1 MGEYDAIVVGARV
14 AGSPTAMLLA
24 QKGYRVL
31 LVDRATFP
39 SDIMS
44 THLIHAPGMAA
55 LDRWSIADRVIA
67 TGCPPV
73 PTYRLD
79 VGPIAVAGR
88 PRGLPGAPHAYAP
101 RRIVLD
107 NLLVEAAAQAG
118 AHVREGFSVDSV
130 VVEDGIVHG
139 IRGRAKDG
147 HSVEERARIVIGADG
162 IHSQIARAVG
172 AEKYN
177 EGPTNEAMYYAYW
190 SGMPTQEFQIYLR
203 GDRALVALPTHDD
216 LTVVVAAWPTAQFE
230 ANKADLESAYLGS
243 FETDHDFAARIHGA
257 KRESRIAGTRMENF
271 YRQSFGPGWALV
283 GDAGYHKDACT
294 AQGITDAFH
303 DAESLAASLDEVFSG
318 RSSFDESLT
327 AHQAARD
334 ERTLPMYG
342 FTCEFAT
349 FQPPSPEEEALFA
362 AVYGN
367 QTAMDDFVSVIAG
380 TMPVQEFF
388 DPENLGQYFEPA
400 ESTS

>member
-24 QKGYRVL
+24 RKGYRVL

-44 THLIHAPGMAA
+44 THLIHAPGIAA
-55 LDRWSIADRVIA
+55 LERWGIAERVIA

-79 VGPIAVAGR
+79 VGPIALVGK
-88 PRGLPGAPHAYAP
+88 PRGLPRAPHAYGP

-118 AHVREGFSVDSV
+118 VHVREGFSVESLV
-130 VVEDGIVHG
+130 HEDGVVRG
-139 IRGRAKDG
+139 IRGHSKDG
-147 HSVEERARIVIGADG
+147 STVTEKARVVIGADG
-162 IHSQIARAVG
+162 IHSLVAKEVG

-177 EGPTNEAMYYAYW
+177 EVPANEAMYYAYW
-190 SGMPTQEFQIYLR
+190 SDLPIDEFQLFLR

-216 LTVVVAAWPTAQFE
+216 LTVVVAAWPMAQFE
-230 ANKADLESAYLGS
+230 ANKTDLENAYLRS
-243 FETDHDFAARIHGA
+243 FDADPEFAERLRSAR
-257 KRESRIAGTRMENF
+257 RESKIAGTRMDNF
-271 YRQSFGPGWALV
+271 YRRSYGPGWALA

-294 AQGITDAFH
+294 AQGISDAFH
-303 DAESLAASLDEVFSG
+303 DAESLAEALDDVFSG
-318 RSSFDESLT
+318 RRSFDEALA
-327 AHQAARD
+327 AHQNARD

-342 FTCEFAT
+342 FTCQFAT
-349 FQPPSPEEEALFA
+349 FQPPSPEEEALFG

-367 QTAMDDFVSVIAG
+367 QIAMDDFMSVIAG
-380 TMPVQEFF
+380 TMPVEEFF
-388 DPENLGQYFEPA
+388 DPANVGSYFA
-400 ESTS
+400 DATAGS

>member
-1 MGEYDAIVVGARV
+1 MGEYDAIVVGARA

-24 QKGYRVL
+24 KKGYRVL

-39 SDIMS
+39 SDTMS

-55 LDRWSIADRVIA
+55 LQRWGIADRVIA

-79 VGPIAVAGR
+79 VGPIALVGR
-88 PRGLPGAPHAYAP
+88 PRGLPGAPHAYGP

-107 NLLVEAAAQAG
+107 SLLVEAAAQAG
-118 AHVREGFSVDSV
+118 AHVREGFSVDSLV
-130 VVEDGIVHG
+130 IEDGTVRG
-139 IRGRAKDG
+139 IRGRTRGGAEV
-147 HSVEERARIVIGADG
+147 VEHARVVIGADG
-162 IHSQIARAVG
+162 IHSHIAKQVG

-177 EGPTNEAMYYAYW
+177 EVPANEAFYYAYW
-190 SGMPTQEFQIYLR
+190 SGMPSEEFELYLR

-216 LTVVVAAWPTAQFE
+216 LTVVVAAWPIAQFE

-243 FETDHDFAARIHGA
+243 FETDPGFAERIHNA
-257 KRESRIAGTRMENF
+257 TRESKISGARMDNF
-271 YRQSFGPGWALV
+271 YRRSYGPGWALV
-283 GDAGYHKDACT
+283 GDAAYHKDACT

-303 DAESLAASLDEVFSG
+303 DAESLADTLDDVFSG
-318 RSSFDESLT
+318 RRPFAEALP

-334 ERTLPMYG
+334 ERTGPMYG
-342 FTCEFAT
+342 FTCQFAT
-349 FQPPSPEEEALFA
+349 FQPPTPEEEALFG

-367 QTAMDDFVSVIAG
+367 QAAMDDFMSVIAG
-380 TMPVQEFF
+380 TMPVLEFF
-388 DPENLGQYFEPA
+388 DPANVGRYFA
-400 ESTS
+400 AASAAS